1 MTFVLKGSQEEMN
14 INIQDSLKMFRTL
27 SRNLKI
33 IFAYW
38 L

>member
-33 IFAYW
+33 IFASW